1 MAKDTIIT
9 TPTMLKVVKAQK
21 RALTKF
27 VIFNLLI
34 IAAIVFYLISTKLD
48 PNVPPDFQHLFP
60 YAIIMVI
67 ALIFNGFF
75 TFSILKKSNYE
86 QALKSFNSRQLTHIN
101 EQFTSR
107 IRLFKRPIIYT
118 DTVLFVFQGFVLRAI
133 PINDIIWLK
142 HQTAT
147 GFVEIVSRDKHV
159 TKAMTQVF
167 PPDFKKLAEQ
177 IRAQKPN
184 IFVTDNS
191 MAGEG
196 AELNQLFEQ
205 DFDVMIQRSENKA
218 ESKED

>member
-48 PNVPPDFQHLFP
+48 PNVPPDFQSLFP

-86 QALKSFNSRQLTHIN
+86 QALKPFNSRQLTHIN

-205 DFDVMIQRSENKA
+205 DFDVMIQRSENKDEKA
-218 ESKED
+218 